1 MPVCPADR
9 LPTLSNG
16 MFSSKTTTTRDTVK
30 QTQAQGSTI
39 AAGNDVL
46 LRATGA
52 GADSDINVQGSQIK
66 AGRNA

>member
-1 MPVCPADR
+1 
-9 LPTLSNG
+9 